1 MEKERRG
8 GEGEGKGSERERIVG
23 REGGRRINNYIAQSM
38 CTHTH
43 THTPEADAL
52 KLMSAPCSSNIS
64 HIACLPLNAECISGV
79 TPS

>member
-43 THTPEADAL
+43 TYIPQRQML
-52 KLMSAPCSSNIS
+52 
-64 HIACLPLNAECISGV
+64 
-79 TPS
+79 